1 MLIPLQ
7 SCALPLIT
15 HLHINCFKRD
25 VAPKFLNHHLFKIHE
40 CFWILSGMVEL
51 SKKTFDTFKKKKTLQ
66 VCMRTGIWPEILWNS
81 LLFCLWKALE
91 APSVSSRLSLY
102 FFVCLS
108 PHACVYS
115 DSLPSLGWWR
125 EPCLCGHRCVNVH
138 CLVISGYHNQYS
150 ETVSAGSAN
159 ILLIFKL
166 GLAKTCMWNTF
177 FPL

>member
-1 MLIPLQ
+1 MLLLNSLTTTCLKFMNAFEFCQ
-7 SCALPLIT
+7 AWLSCQKNLWYL
-15 HLHINCFKRD
+15 
-25 VAPKFLNHHLFKIHE
+25 
-40 CFWILSGMVEL
+40 
-51 SKKTFDTFKKKKTLQ
+51 KKTKTLQ

-150 ETVSAGSAN
+150 ETVSAGRAN